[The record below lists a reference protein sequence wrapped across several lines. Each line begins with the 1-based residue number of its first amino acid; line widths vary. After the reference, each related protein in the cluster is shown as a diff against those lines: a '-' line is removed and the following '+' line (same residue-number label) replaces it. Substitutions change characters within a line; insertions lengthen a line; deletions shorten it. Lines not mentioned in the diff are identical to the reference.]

1 MALGGVSLVALLI
14 VALDQFSKAWIV
26 DQLGLG
32 AQAHYR
38 PIWSGVLELNYV
50 ENRGAAFGLFPDA
63 GWALALVAAVVIVVI
78 LVLVPRLHARP
89 GGAPWHMLLG
99 LGLVLGGALGNLL
112 DRVQHGYVVDFITP
126 RFAQITLGDTLY
138 RFPTFNMAD
147 SSITVGVSLLLIGFM
162 LLPASAAPGAPPA
175 PGERAM
181 SEPDRRPSYVP
192 RGAQAD
198 HPVTTLG
205 LIGALA
211 LVGGIWIWAVMQALR
226 QRRRKL

>member
-1 MALGGVSLVALLI
+1 MLLL
-14 VALDQFSKAWIV
+14 ALDQLSKAWIV
-26 DQLGLG
+26 QQFGPDAPIHHQ
-32 AQAHYR
+32 
-38 PIWSGVLELNYV
+38 PIWPGVLELNYG

-63 GWALALVAAVVIVVI
+63 GWALALVAVGVIGVI
-78 LVLVPRLHARP
+78 LVLVPRLHARA

-99 LGLVLGGALGNLL
+99 LGLVLGGALGNLT
-112 DRVQHGYVVDFITP
+112 DRVQRGYVVDFITP

-138 RFPTFNMAD
+138 RFPTFNVAD
-147 SSITVGVSLLLIGFM
+147 SSITVGVCLLLIGF
-162 LLPASAAPGAPPA
+162 LLMPDEAASGVAPA

-181 SEPDRRPSYVP
+181 AETTRTPSYVP

-211 LVGGIWIWAVMQALR
+211 LVGGIWVWAVMQALR
-226 QRRRKL
+226 QRRR